1 MLAILMLYSDTVL
14 KQIIIGGFA
23 SVVTIGQNEKK
34 LGNKVVLN
42 FNFSLGARPGQLNHS
57 KMHF

>member
-1 MLAILMLYSDTVL
+1 MLYSDTVL